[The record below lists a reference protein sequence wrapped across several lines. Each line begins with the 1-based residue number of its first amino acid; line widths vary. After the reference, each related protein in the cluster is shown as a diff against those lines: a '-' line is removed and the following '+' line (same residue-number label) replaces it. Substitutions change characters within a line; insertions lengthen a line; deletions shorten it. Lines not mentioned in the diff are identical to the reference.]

1 MDIVSGLN
9 QFGLTRQEATIYTV
23 LLENGRMT
31 GYEVA
36 KRTNI
41 SRSNVYTALAGL
53 VEKGA
58 ADLVEGE
65 PMYYVPIA
73 VHDFLDNKLYQLNE
87 IKEKILLQAPK
98 PLGPVDNYATV
109 KNDVHILAKMR
120 NMIDNAKF
128 RIYFS
133 AQQEVVQKLN
143 YNLREAVRRGLKIV
157 IITSGNEYVL
167 ENAQVYLNREN
178 STQVRL
184 ITDSSSALTGDY
196 IPGNDRCTCLYS
208 GKQNLI
214 DLIKDALKNEIRL
227 ITIKGNRV

>member
-1 MDIVSGLN
+1 MDIISGLN

-23 LLENGRMT
+23 LLENGKMT

-58 ADLVEGE
+58 ADLIEGE
-65 PMYYVPIA
+65 PMYYAPVPI
-73 VHDFLDNKLYQLNE
+73 HDFLENKLYALGE
-87 IKEKILLQAPK
+87 VREEILLKAPK
-98 PLGPVDNYATV
+98 PLGPVDDYATV
-109 KNDVHILAKMR
+109 KGPVHILAKLR
-120 NMIDNAKF
+120 NMIDNAQY

-133 AQQEVVQKLN
+133 AQHEVVEKLN
-143 YNLREAVRRGLKIV
+143 YNLREAIKRGLKIV
-157 IITSGNEYVL
+157 VITAEPYAL
-167 ENAQVYLNREN
+167 ENAQIYHSNEET
-178 STQVRL
+178 TQVRL
-184 ITDSSSALTGDY
+184 ITDSSHALTGDY
-196 IPGNDRCTCLYS
+196 IAGDDRCTCLYS

-227 ITIKGNRV
+227 ITIKGSK

>member
-1 MDIVSGLN
+1 MDIISGLN

-23 LLENGRMT
+23 LMENGKMT

-53 VEKGA
+53 VDKGA
-58 ADLVEGE
+58 ADLIEGE
-65 PMYYVPIA
+65 PMYYTPIP
-73 VHDFLDNKLYQLNE
+73 VHDFLDNKLHILGE
-87 IKEKILLQAPK
+87 IKEQIVLNAPK
-98 PLGPVDNYATV
+98 PLGPIDDYATI
-109 KNDVHILAKMR
+109 KSDVHIIAKLR

-133 AQQEVVQKLN
+133 AQYEVIQKLN
-143 YNLREAVRRGLKIV
+143 YNLKEAVKRGLKIV
-157 IITSGNEYVL
+157 IITSAPYAL
-167 ENAQVYLNREN
+167 ENAQVYSGREE

-184 ITDSSSALTGDY
+184 ITDSANALTGDY

-227 ITIKGNRV
+227 ITIKGSK